1 MSPRR
6 SPRRATR
13 TNHPAK
19 RRVRDR
25 SAADLEGAS
34 VRIPRDRDTVEA
46 RFGNKTIRLTN
57 LRKVFWP
64 DLAITKGDLLQF
76 YLDMAHVL
84 LPHLIDRPMVMKRYP
99 NGADVGHGNR
109 YVVHGHHA
117 DRLAPIAGKHKTNLD
132 GLAWKTGR
140 LVIGVFED
148 DRPGGASEYLEVFG
162 REM

>member
-13 TNHPAK
+13 TYHPAK

-84 LPHLIDRPMVMKRYP
+84 LPHLTLIRQY
-99 NGADVGHGNR
+99 
-109 YVVHGHHA
+109 
-117 DRLAPIAGKHKTNLD
+117 I
-132 GLAWKTGR
+132 
-140 LVIGVFED
+140 
-148 DRPGGASEYLEVFG
+148 YLF
-162 REM
+162 RQLI